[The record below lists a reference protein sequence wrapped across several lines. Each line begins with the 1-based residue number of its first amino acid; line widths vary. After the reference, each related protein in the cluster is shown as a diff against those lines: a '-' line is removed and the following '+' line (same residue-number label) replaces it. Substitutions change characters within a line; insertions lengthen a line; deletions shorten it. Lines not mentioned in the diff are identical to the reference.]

1 MNFLI
6 LESSN
11 YSKKALEIYSNK
23 GNIFFFNDIDES
35 IFNTID
41 VIICRLSIRL
51 DSSFIDKFPK
61 LKYIVS
67 PTTALNHIDCEYASL
82 KEIEIYSLRNIT
94 NSIRSITSTS
104 ELAIGLFFS
113 LIRNIVDASNDV
125 SLKNKWNRDHFRGR
139 QIYENFNIG
148 IIGFGRIGEQI
159 YRFLMPFNLNF
170 FVHDKV
176 VTDQMIHHNI
186 PNQSVKNLIEKSDC
200 IFLCASYNNGDDPIL
215 DSNFF
220 DKLKKS
226 IYIVNTSRGELID
239 EDALCEAIVNG
250 KVFGF
255 ASDVLTN
262 ELSKN
267 FLENKKIMQLRESHK
282 IIITPHIGGCTLE
295 AMMET
300 EYQIAENFIK
310 YVK

>member
-6 LESSN
+6 LESKY
-11 YSKKALEIYSNK
+11 YSKKALEIYSNE
-23 GNIFFFNDIDES
+23 GSVYFFNNIEES
-35 IFNTID
+35 IFNIID
-41 VIICRLSIRL
+41 VVICRLSIRL
-51 DSSFIDKFPK
+51 DSRFIDSFPN

-82 KEIEIYSLRNIT
+82 KDIEIYSLRNIKK
-94 NSIRSITSTS
+94 NINNITSTS

-125 SLKNKWNRDHFRGR
+125 SFKNKWNRDYFRGR
-139 QIYENFNIG
+139 QIYGNFNIG

-159 YRFLMPFNLNF
+159 YRFLKPYNLNF
-170 FVHDKV
+170 FVHDKIE
-176 VTDQMIHHNI
+176 TDQMIHHNI
-186 PNQSVKNLIEKSDC
+186 TNQSIKNLVDNSDC

-226 IYIVNTSRGELID
+226 LYIVNTSRGELID
-239 EDALCEAIVNG
+239 EDALCDAIAIG
-250 KVFGF
+250 KVSGF

-267 FLENKKIMQLRESHK
+267 FLQNKNIMKLRESHN
-282 IIITPHIGGCTLE
+282 IIVTPHIGGCTIE

-300 EYQIAENFIK
+300 ESQIAESFIQH
-310 YVK
+310 VK